1 VDSLELRHLLHQ
13 NPEISFRE
21 YETQKLLINA
31 LKSINDDRLKIYKIA
46 GTGVIAIYEIR
57 KNEPFILYRADIDAL
72 PIKEETNWIYASKN
86 NNMHAC
92 GHDVHMSIA
101 YDLIKKVLSGN
112 LDENFVFVFQP
123 GEETG
128 AGASY
133 VLDELEEL
141 PIKYAFALHVTDGY
155 DFKTVAT
162 TPGTLFASATELDIT
177 FVGKPAHIAF
187 YNEGIDSIKMSVQF
201 LNEFYKEKFDNAL
214 IGFGKI
220 EGGDARNIV
229 SKETSILGSIRT
241 PSLDI
246 TENIIERL
254 SKIARKVSE
263 ENKGSYFF
271 NKGSVYPQV
280 IVNEDLF
287 KKFKTFVEKKVDV
300 IFINCGMKFTGEDFG
315 YFSSRYPSL
324 MFWAGTSKGE
334 KFGLHNPKFL
344 PDDDVIEFYSSLM
357 YEFLKELIES
367 ERNI

>member
-1 VDSLELRHLLHQ
+1 MDSIELRHLLHQ

-31 LKSINDDRLKIYKIA
+31 LKSMNDDRLKIYKIA
-46 GTGVIAIYEIR
+46 GTGVIAIYEIK
-57 KNEPFILYRADIDAL
+57 KNAPFILYRADMDAL
-72 PIKEETNWIYASKN
+72 PIKEETNWKYASKN

-92 GHDVHMSIA
+92 GHDVHMAIA
-101 YDLIKKVLSGN
+101 YELVKKILAGN
-112 LDENFVFVFQP
+112 FQENFVFVFQP

-133 VLDELEEL
+133 ILDELEEL
-141 PIKYAFALHVTDGY
+141 PIKYAFSLHVTDEY

-177 FVGKPAHIAF
+177 FLGKPAHIAF
-187 YNEGIDSIKMSVQF
+187 YDRGIDSIKISMQF
-201 LNEFYKEKFDNAL
+201 LNEFYNENFEDVL

-229 SKETSILGSIRT
+229 SKETTIMGSIRT
-241 PSLDI
+241 QSLDI
-246 TENIIERL
+246 TEKIIERL
-254 SKIARKVSE
+254 SRIARKVSD
-263 ENKGSYFF
+263 ENKGSYFI

-280 IVNEDLF
+280 VVDENLYR
-287 KKFKTFVEKKVDV
+287 KFKTFVNKKTEVN
-300 IFINCGMKFTGEDFG
+300 FINCGMKFTGEDFG
-315 YFSSRYPSL
+315 YFSNCYPSL

-344 PDDDVIEFYSSLM
+344 PDDEVIEFYSSLV

-367 ERNI
+367 ERDI